1 VSIVKVDNVQ
11 GCQIMVSILT
21 PWLDTTMNEKNAA
34 ESIYARRVFLLN
46 TIRDTELRIF
56 PGLTRVCFAARR
68 VFGPRMM
75 TPTELPQI
83 DKTPNDRRLRVVIV
97 ERQLLHYRVP
107 FYNHL
112 RSLLLAEGIELQ
124 LLIGEGTAIEKK
136 RKDEV
141 AVPWATSI
149 DTRYFLGGML
159 CWQPFREYARN
170 ADLVIV
176 MHENKM
182 IFNLWL
188 TFFER
193 PRKIAFW
200 GHGANLQSP
209 RPNGLKEKFKR
220 WTVGKVDWWFAY
232 TESSARLV
240 EDAGFPRARITVVE
254 NSIDTAE
261 LTRDCANVTLEDCRL
276 LRLKLG
282 LGEGQIGVFV
292 GSLYSEKR
300 LPFLL
305 SAACLIRM
313 QIPDFQLLIVGA
325 GPMQAEVEQAAQCCS
340 WIRYLGPL
348 RGKEKAVVLI
358 LADVMLNPGLVGLGI
373 LDSFVSGRPMFTTD
387 CGVHSPEISYLS
399 NWKNGVVTKMEP
411 RIYAEAV
418 SEVLRHPEM
427 MNILRKGAMSS
438 SSKYT
443 IENMAGRIRDGIF
456 SCLSLR

>member
-1 VSIVKVDNVQ
+1 
-11 GCQIMVSILT
+11 MVRTLK
-21 PWLDTTMNEKNAA
+21 PWLEPTMNEKNAA
-34 ESIYARRVFLLN
+34 TGICARRTLLLN
-46 TIRDTELRIF
+46 AILEPESRISLA
-56 PGLTRVCFAARR
+56 LTLVFSAARK
-68 VFGPRMM
+68 VLGSRMM
-75 TPTELPQI
+75 TPMEMPKI
-83 DKTPNDRRLRVVIV
+83 DDVRNDGHLRVVIV
-97 ERQLLHYRVP
+97 ERQLLHYRVS
-107 FYNHL
+107 FYNRL

-124 LLIGEGTAIEKK
+124 LLIGEGTPIEKK

-141 AVPWATSI
+141 PVPWATPI
-149 DTRYFLGGML
+149 DTRYFFGGMI
-159 CWQPFREYARN
+159 CWQPFRKYAQN

-182 IFNLWL
+182 IYNLWL

-193 PRKIAFW
+193 PQRIAFW

-232 TESSARLV
+232 TESSAKMV

-261 LTRDCANVTLEDCRL
+261 LTRDCANVTSEDCHL
-276 LRLKLG
+276 LRQRFG
-282 LGEGQIGVFV
+282 LGDGQIGLFI
-292 GSLYSEKR
+292 GSLYGEKR

-325 GPMQAEVEQAAQCCS
+325 GPLQAEMEEAAQSCS
-340 WIRYLGPL
+340 WIHCLGPL
-348 RGKEKAVVLI
+348 RGKEKAVVLM
-358 LADVMLNPGLVGLGI
+358 LADIMLNPGLVGLGI

-399 NWKNGVVTKMEP
+399 NWKNGVVTKMDQ
-411 RIYAEAV
+411 RIYAQAV

-427 MNILRKGAMSS
+427 LDILRQGALSS
-438 SSKYT
+438 SSRYT
-443 IENMAGRIRDGIF
+443 IENMASRIRDGF
-456 SCLSLR
+456 CSCLSLR